1 LPRVVIV
8 NLEPPSTPEPR
19 FDWVIADGRNL
30 PFRDGAFDVT
40 FSNSVVEHIPGLENR
55 RAYAR
60 EAARVGLGYYVQTP
74 YRWFPVEPHL
84 MTPLIHFL
92 PRTWQR
98 LLLRNFTVW
107 GVLERPTPAGCADF
121 LRDIDLLTTP
131 ELRALFPDCEIWKER
146 FLGFLKSIT
155 AVRRR

>member
-1 LPRVVIV
+1 M

-19 FDWVIADGRNL
+19 FDWVVADGRNL

>member
-1 LPRVVIV
+1 M

-74 YRWFPVEPHL
+74 FRWFPVEPHL